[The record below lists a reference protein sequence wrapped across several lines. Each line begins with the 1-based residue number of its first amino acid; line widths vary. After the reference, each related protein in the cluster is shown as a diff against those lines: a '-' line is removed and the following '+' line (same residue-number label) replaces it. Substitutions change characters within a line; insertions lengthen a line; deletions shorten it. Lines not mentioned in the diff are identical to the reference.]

1 MSPGSSTRATGA
13 MLLHPPRLV
22 ATAQSIFGLP
32 SRFHD
37 WLSAAPQ
44 YDCGPAYLSVTG
56 PIIGT
61 RRLIAVLVALI
72 AIVTCALLLM
82 SIICRRKSMG
92 RRSQETTGQGIGG
105 GLGIPRGDQ
114 SGDAKAGSEFE

>member
-44 YDCGPAYLSVTG
+44 YDWGPAYLSVTG
-56 PIIGT
+56 GLIVGT

-72 AIVTCALLLM
+72 AIVPCALLLM

-92 RRSQETTGQGIGG
+92 QRSQETTGQGT
-105 GLGIPRGDQ
+105 
-114 SGDAKAGSEFE
+114 